1 MTQEQSNQNECQ
13 ILIYS
18 VQDFLARHSQSLD
31 EGKDLPMQEEPFS
44 LKLPDWL
51 QTNDLRIFLLEN
63 VPGLLSHDKGRT
75 FHTIL
80 STLSELGYHVEWKV
94 LNSKDFG
101 VPPSKKTGCI
111 LSDILISD
119 VPEKYY
125 LNQKQMEQLLFK
137 SGQEVRG
144 KESTV
149 PKD

>member
-1 MTQEQSNQNECQ
+1 MPG
-13 ILIYS
+13 ILYRRK
-18 VQDFLARHSQSLD
+18 ARRICRCKRNSLF
-31 EGKDLPMQEEPFS
+31 EIA
-44 LKLPDWL
+44 
-51 QTNDLRIFLLEN
+51 RILEAKRPSYFILEN

-75 FHTIL
+75 FCTIL

-101 VPPSKKTGCI
+101 VPKQENGCI

-137 SGQEVRG
+137 SGQEVREKSLQSQRTKLYPDITG
-144 KESTV
+144 RWNGRQ
-149 PKD
+149 DRII